1 MDKPLSIV
9 IFSKDR
15 AAQLD
20 LCLSSIYK
28 NLSAI
33 EDDWKIHVIYTYSSE
48 EFEKGYDS
56 LKYDWDYSWL
66 YFHEES
72 SYGGFK
78 KTLESVMEEWGD
90 YVLFFTDDDIVYK
103 KLEHNFNFLSQ
114 HVNEKMFCLSLRLGS
129 NTFIQDQYRNT
140 NCIIPDEVILGEK
153 TVKTWNWKH
162 QEKDTNFAYPFAV
175 DGHMFESEVAK
186 GIIKNTEGYD
196 NPNSLEG
203 KAQHS
208 VKDIIDELPNEMC
221 CFDTS
226 TVINTPINRVQ
237 ETCTNTAGIF
247 FGDSAE
253 TLNEKFLSGEK
264 LSLDKMDFSTVI
276 GVHQEIKLKW
286 ETRT

>member
-1 MDKPLSIV
+1 MDRPLSIV

-28 NLSAI
+28 NLAAL
-33 EDDWKIHVIYTYSSE
+33 EDTWKIHVIYTSSST
-48 EFEKGYDS
+48 EFEMGYDS

-66 YFHEES
+66 YFHQES
-72 SYGGFK
+72 VYGGFK
-78 KTLESVMEEWGD
+78 QSLENAMEEWGP
-90 YVLFFTDDDIVYK
+90 YVLFFTDDDIIYK
-103 KLEHNFNFLSQ
+103 KFEHDWNFLIE
-114 HVNEKMFCLSLRLGS
+114 HVNETLFCLSFRLGS

-140 NCIIPDEVILGEK
+140 NCIIPDEVILGEE
-153 TVKTWNWKH
+153 TIKTWNWKT

-175 DGHMFESEVAK
+175 DGHMFESQTAK
-186 GIIKNTEGYD
+186 RIIKNTVGYD

-208 VKDIIDELPNEMC
+208 VKDIIDVLPDMMG
-221 CFDTS
+221 CFNTS
-226 TVINTPINRVQ
+226 IVINTPINRVQ
-237 ETCTNTAGIF
+237 ETCTNTAGVF

-253 TLNEKFLSGEK
+253 RLNEEFLSGKK
-264 LSLDKMDFSTVI
+264 LSLTQMDFSTVI

-286 ETRT
+286 ET